1 MSSINFLNGNWF
13 DFVSQIQETSNEP
26 IMIRKKYVFFYLCA
40 NGSMQCRKMETET
53 LSDRLLSDFFNA
65 NFINIRVYMG
75 NLSDSDTLQRLKSV
89 LNVEVETYPLTL
101 FLNHQGKV
109 VHQVTGDFSPNG
121 LISEAKIALSLKFN
135 WI

>member
-1 MSSINFLNGNWF
+1 MSSINFLTGSWF

-26 IMIRKKYVFFYLCA
+26 IMIKKKYIFFYLCA
-40 NGSMQCRKMETET
+40 NWSMQCRKMETET
-53 LSDRLLSDFFNA
+53 LSDRLLGDFFNA

-89 LNVEVETYPLTL
+89 LNVEVETYPLML

-109 VHQVTGDFSPNG
+109 IQLINFMTGNSY
-121 LISEAKIALSLKFN
+121 
-135 WI
+135 